1 MKPRK
6 ITRQMKKI
14 VYIISLLFIGL
25 AVQAQN
31 IAPLII
37 GMPDNMLIGVTLE
50 QRKQLIVPVKDTA
63 EAVVVNAMGDTVK
76 RLGFTEDYIS
86 LQTSKVGTLQVKL
99 LSLVNNS
106 QIIGVITTVCGPAC
120 DSRIDF
126 YTTDWNPLGQ
136 PDLFPRISKDTF
148 LKSDVDRTS
157 DDFLN
162 AYASLDMTP
171 IKLNFSPSDKNV
183 VAVYDIKSYL
193 SKDDYEKLKPF
204 LKDTPQVYTWDK
216 FAFK

>member
-1 MKPRK
+1 
-6 ITRQMKKI
+6 MKKI
-14 VYIISLLFIGL
+14 VYTFSLLLIGL
-25 AVQAQN
+25 VAQAQN
-31 IAPLII
+31 IAPLVIA
-37 GMPDNMLIGVTLE
+37 MPDDMLIGVTLD
-50 QRKQLIVPVKDTA
+50 QRKQLIAPEKDTA
-63 EAVVVNAMGDTVK
+63 QTVVVNAVGDTIK
-76 RLGFTEDYIS
+76 RLGFTDDYIA

-136 PDLFPRISKDTF
+136 PDLFPQIDKEIF
-148 LKSDVDRTS
+148 LKGDIDRTS

-171 IKLNFSPSDKNV
+171 VKLNFSSSDKNI
-183 VAVYDIKSYL
+183 VATYDIKNYL
-193 SKDDYEKLKPF
+193 SKDDYKKLEPF
-204 LKDTPQVYTWDK
+204 LKETPQVYTWDK
-216 FAFK
+216 FAYK

>member
-1 MKPRK
+1 
-6 ITRQMKKI
+6 MKKI
-14 VYIISLLFIGL
+14 VYIISLFFLGL
-25 AVQAQN
+25 AAHAQN
-31 IAPLII
+31 IAPLVI

-50 QRKQLIVPVKDTA
+50 QRKQLIVPEKDTA
-63 EAVVVNAMGDTVK
+63 GAVIVNAVGDTVK
-76 RLGFTEDYIS
+76 RLGFTDDYIA

-136 PDLFPRISKDTF
+136 PDLFPPITKDTF
-148 LKSDVDRTS
+148 LKNDIDRTS

-171 IKLNFSPSDKNV
+171 VKLEFSPSDKNV
-183 VAVYDIKSYL
+183 TAIYDIKNYL
-193 SKDDYEKLKPF
+193 SKDDYEILKPF

-216 FAFK
+216 FAYK

>member
-1 MKPRK
+1 
-6 ITRQMKKI
+6 MKKI
-14 VYIISLLFIGL
+14 VYTFSLLLIGL
-25 AVQAQN
+25 VAQAQN
-31 IAPLII
+31 IAPLVIA
-37 GMPDNMLIGVTLE
+37 MPDDMLIGVTLD
-50 QRKQLIVPVKDTA
+50 QRKQLIAPEKDTA
-63 EAVVVNAMGDTVK
+63 QTVVVNAVGDTIK
-76 RLGFTEDYIS
+76 RLGFTDDYIA

-136 PDLFPRISKDTF
+136 PDLFPQIDKEIF
-148 LKSDVDRTS
+148 LKGDIDRTS

-171 IKLNFSPSDKNV
+171 VKLNFSSSDKNIV
-183 VAVYDIKSYL
+183 VTYDIKNYL
-193 SKDDYEKLKPF
+193 SKDDYKKLEPF
-204 LKDTPQVYTWDK
+204 LKETPQVYTWDK
-216 FAFK
+216 FAYK

>member
-1 MKPRK
+1 
-6 ITRQMKKI
+6 MKKI
-14 VYIISLLFIGL
+14 VYTFSLLLIGL
-25 AVQAQN
+25 VAQAQN
-31 IAPLII
+31 IAPLVIA
-37 GMPDNMLIGVTLE
+37 MPDDLLIGVTLD
-50 QRKQLIVPVKDTA
+50 QRKQLIAPEKDTA
-63 EAVVVNAMGDTVK
+63 QTVVVNAVGDTIK
-76 RLGFTEDYIS
+76 RLGFTDDYIA

-136 PDLFPRISKDTF
+136 PDLFPQIDKEIF
-148 LKSDVDRTS
+148 LKGDIDRTS

-171 IKLNFSPSDKNV
+171 VKLNFSSSDKNI
-183 VAVYDIKSYL
+183 VATYDIKNYL
-193 SKDDYEKLKPF
+193 SKDDYKKLEPF
-204 LKDTPQVYTWDK
+204 LKETPQVYTWDK
-216 FAFK
+216 FAYK

>member
-1 MKPRK
+1 
-6 ITRQMKKI
+6 MKKI
-14 VYIISLLFIGL
+14 VYTFSLLLIGL
-25 AVQAQN
+25 VAQAQN
-31 IAPLII
+31 IAPLVIA
-37 GMPDNMLIGVTLE
+37 MPDDMLIGVTLE
-50 QRKQLIVPVKDTA
+50 QRKQLIAPEKDTA
-63 EAVVVNAMGDTVK
+63 QTVVVNAVGDTIK
-76 RLGFTEDYIS
+76 RLGFTDDYIA

-136 PDLFPRISKDTF
+136 PDLFPQINKDIF
-148 LKSDVDRTS
+148 LKGDIDRTS

-171 IKLNFSPSDKNV
+171 VKLNFSSSDKNI
-183 VAVYDIKSYL
+183 VATYDIKNYL
-193 SKDDYEKLKPF
+193 SKDDYKKLEPF
-204 LKDTPQVYTWDK
+204 LKETPQVYTWDK
-216 FAFK
+216 FAYK